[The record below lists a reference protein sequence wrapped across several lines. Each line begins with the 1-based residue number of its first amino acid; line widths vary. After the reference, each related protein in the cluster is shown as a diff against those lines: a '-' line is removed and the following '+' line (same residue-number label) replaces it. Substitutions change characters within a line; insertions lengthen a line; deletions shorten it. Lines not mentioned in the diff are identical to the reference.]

1 MGCGLAR
8 VGGIKAE
15 KPIKSAAALPPVCD
29 PSDQQG
35 AAEHS
40 QVDGTQQQPLIGR
53 PAGVTSFHPISSH
66 LLQTVTP
73 PTRRRR
79 TCGAEGGPGP

>member
-53 PAGVTSFHPISSH
+53 PISSH

-73 PTRRRR
+73 PSRRRR